1 MILEVLKETSL
12 ITALV
17 LVIMLIIEYINVGSH
32 GHWFGPLQK
41 SQWKQYLFS
50 ALACAIP
57 GCVGPI
63 LTSTLFLHRMIG
75 VGALVASLV
84 ISFGDEAFVLYASN
98 PEAGLLLTFCLI
110 IVGIPLGIISQKI
123 LNRRLNIPAQPI
135 HFKVHGDEHCHNKMA
150 NQNKK
155 RFFSWEEMS
164 FERALLLLG
173 HGLILIGI
181 FAGTFGHDN
190 DFLKTNEAGSTIFL
204 GLGWEQLI
212 FLVLTLF
219 SLYIVATVPEH
230 FLAEHLWHH
239 LIRKHFLRILLWTFG
254 ALLLVELLSHNL
266 DINNWLHDNY
276 LIILILAALIGI
288 IPQSGPHLVFIALFI
303 SGSLPF
309 SVLLINSI
317 VQEGHGALPLFA
329 ESKRNFFLIK
339 AIKITIALPLGYFLY
354 RFGF

>member
-17 LVIMLIIEYINVGSH
+17 LVIMLIIEYVNVGSH

-50 ALACAIP
+50 GIACIVP

-63 LTSTLFLHRMIG
+63 MTSTLFLHRMLG

-98 PEAGLLLTFCLI
+98 PKAGLLLSLCLVV
-110 IVGIPLGIISQKI
+110 VGIPLGILSQKI
-123 LNRRLNIPAQPI
+123 LGKKLNESRQPI
-135 HFKVHGDEHCHNKMA
+135 HFKVHGDEHCHRA
-150 NQNKK
+150 VPHDKK
-155 RFFSWEEMS
+155 QILSWAEMS

-181 FAGTFGHDN
+181 FTGTFGHDN
-190 DFLKTNEAGSTIFL
+190 GILKINATGSPVIL
-204 GLGWEQLI
+204 GLGWEQLT
-212 FLVLTLF
+212 FLLLTLF
-219 SLYIVATVPEH
+219 SLFIVSTVPEH

-239 LIRKHFLRILLWTFG
+239 LIRKHFMRILLWTFG
-254 ALLLVELLSHNL
+254 ALLLVELLTHNL
-266 DINNWLHDNY
+266 NIDNWLHENFIV
-276 LIILILAALIGI
+276 LLVLAALIGI
-288 IPQSGPHLVFIALFI
+288 IPQSGPHLVFIALFL

-309 SVLLINSI
+309 SVLLTNSI

-339 AIKITIALPLGYFLY
+339 AIKIAIALPLGYLLIY
-354 RFGF
+354 LGY